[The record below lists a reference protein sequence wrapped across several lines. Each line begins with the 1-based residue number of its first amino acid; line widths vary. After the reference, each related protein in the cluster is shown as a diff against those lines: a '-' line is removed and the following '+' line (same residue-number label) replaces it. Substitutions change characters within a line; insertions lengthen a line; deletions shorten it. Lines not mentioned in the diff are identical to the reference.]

1 MDEQNNNR
9 ISAAQERGSQ
19 ERDAHENDALERP
32 KKELSD
38 ETQQASIPQRD
49 ALEHDAYSKKH
60 DTAILPNKNYLRRAA
75 PVQVSGDTASLG
87 ENREIILVIR
97 GMVERLVLKDNQPVI
112 LGRSDMKTRFVPDV
126 DLTPYGALDRG
137 VSREHS
143 RIHLDGDHLYIT
155 DLDST
160 NGTFLAGKRLDPNVP
175 TLIRKGDELLLG
187 RLAVQI
193 LFR

>member
-1 MDEQNNNR
+1 ME
-9 ISAAQERGSQ
+9 
-19 ERDAHENDALERP
+19 ERDERLPTQPEKDPLSESLTEAEDGQNASQHILDDASD
-32 KKELSD
+32 LSPD
-38 ETQQASIPQRD
+38 QMRYDTITR
-49 ALEHDAYSKKH
+49 KH
-60 DTAILPNKNYLRRAA
+60 DTAVLSNKAFMRRTGNS
-75 PVQVSGDTASLG
+75 PVQLKGDTSQLND
-87 ENREIILVIR
+87 NREIILVIR
-97 GMVERLVLKDNQPVI
+97 GMVERLVLKENKPVI

-143 RIHLDGDHLYIT
+143 KIHLEEDRLYIT

-160 NGTFLAGKRLDPNVP
+160 NGTFLAGKRLDPHVP

>member
-1 MDEQNNNR
+1 MRKPIIFEIRVTLSLAKEKRVCNPMDEQNKNLAESEEAPKTS
-9 ISAAQERGSQ
+9 ITEREQ
-19 ERDAHENDALERP
+19 
-32 KKELSD
+32 
-38 ETQQASIPQRD
+38 
-49 ALEHDAYSKKH
+49 EHDDDFVKKH
-60 DTAILPNKNYLRRAA
+60 DTAILSNKNYLRRIS
-75 PVQVSGDTASLG
+75 PIQVSSDTSSLG

-97 GMVERLVLKDNQPVI
+97 GMVERLVLKDNRSVT
-112 LGRSDMKTRFVPDV
+112 LGRSDMKSRFVPDI

-143 RIHLDGDHLYIT
+143 KLHMEGDHLFIT

-160 NGTFLAGKRLDPNVP
+160 NGTFLAGKRLDPHVP